1 MRKVKF
7 ILLSIKN
14 IYSLIKINIL
24 KKDFLINILWIF
36 LLSLIFFYSFS
47 ISFKFYFSVLLGVW
61 FFLILQY
68 SIDKNEN
75 WYIQF
80 IFFSIINSISF
91 YLVRYFQKKSF
102 LILSIKILV
111 LYYFILFCIILFKS
125 VYYTSKTNLENDGDL
140 FVERKYDLEKLLNY
154 LNYFSIIGINGEW
167 GSGKSFL
174 TDHLKNFI
182 LIKIDLL
189 SCNVDEIQTVILNEL
204 DKLLK
209 NQGIFSPFSP
219 KLKKI
224 LQQGKLFENISQL
237 FVKNDISY
245 SEAITGLRN
254 NLRSINKPVVIVY
267 EDLDRIENTT
277 VIKQILDISEKIA
290 GNNIKI
296 LYQFSETNL
305 LKKGIERTYLEKYI
319 PFILNLTDIPFKSTL
334 SYVLKQ
340 EIYKDSL
347 LDEEDFKFLY
357 LPVYL
362 PHFNNFNNLNRPLTS
377 LKFELKNVTIR
388 KTQLFLNELNQVINE
403 KEIYKKNKRVVI
415 LFFLLKHFYYEA
427 YKKISSGESLLDTFT
442 FLYQDK
448 NDTVLNWVAYCH
460 NKGINILDL
469 ITTEDNKLSAF
480 IISIFEYNC
489 DIETIN
495 NDFEDF
501 VNEARNNLKNK
512 NLNEQKD
519 RIIWNLIGNGKSE
532 YTDCEK
538 FVNSFYNEV
547 IDTSKTEWIKNFKN
561 LWSNLFDGK
570 YKDMEKRDNNTIFK
584 MGIPG
589 MISLFQA
596 NYVTGRTALQWKKLI
611 DFYFLYNEYSKDFD
625 TITPRLIEC
634 LCYCELSDR
643 NFYLYIINKFNNLK
657 ITKNLNSHKSY
668 KRFLLE
674 YLSMFSTLGFCDTYD
689 IWDLRDKSKEYID
702 VKTIEKNVFLPLRK
716 KLEDLHKNISIKI
729 IQNDIEMLI
738 KFLDK
743 NIELIN
749 TNNKFEKPDIHFN
762 SKATVRSFNQKMVDK
777 LNQSKLNEK
786 DFEKEVIKKYRNQ
799 EITANEVSDLERY
812 KKDIL

>member
-1 MRKVKF
+1 MQ
-7 ILLSIKN
+7 LLSK
-14 IYSLIKINIL
+14 KKVL
-24 KKDFLINILWIF
+24 KKDFLINVLWVF

-47 ISFKFYFSVLLGVW
+47 ISFEFYFLILLGIWFFSVL
-61 FFLILQY
+61 QY
-68 SIDKNEN
+68 PLNKNRY

-80 IFFSIINSISF
+80 FLLSITNSISF
-91 YLVRYFQKKSF
+91 YLVKYIQEESF
-102 LILSIKILV
+102 SELTINILIVCYCILYLFILSQK
-111 LYYFILFCIILFKS
+111 
-125 VYYTSKTNLENDGDL
+125 ENDKSKINLKTHEEL
-140 FVERKYDLEKLLNY
+140 FTERKYDLKRLIDY
-154 LNYFSIIGINGEW
+154 LNNFSIVGINGEW

-174 TDHLKNFI
+174 TDHLQDFT

-189 SCNVDEIQTVILNEL
+189 SCNIDEIQSVIINEI

-209 NQGIFSPFSP
+209 NEGIFSPFSP

-224 LQQGKLFENISQL
+224 IQQGKLFENISL
-237 FVKNDISY
+237 FFIKNDISY

-254 NLRSINKPVVIVY
+254 NLRSITKPVVIVY
-267 EDLDRIENTT
+267 EDVDRVENST
-277 VIKQILDISEKIA
+277 VIKQILGISEKIS
-290 GNNIKI
+290 GDNIKI
-296 LYQFSETNL
+296 LYQFSEINL
-305 LKKGIERTYLEKYI
+305 LEKGIDRAYLEKYI

-334 SYVLKQ
+334 SYVLEEKSN
-340 EIYKDSL
+340 KDFL
-347 LDEEDFKFLY
+347 LKEEDFTFLY
-357 LPVYL
+357 SPIYL
-362 PHFNNFNNLNRPLTS
+362 PHFKNFDTLNRPLTS
-377 LKFELKNVTIR
+377 MRFELTNVTIR
-388 KTQLFLNELNQVINE
+388 KTQLFLTELNQVITE

-427 YKKISSGESLLDTFT
+427 YKKIYPGESILDSFT

-448 NDTVLNWVAYCH
+448 KDTILNWVIYCH
-460 NKGINILDL
+460 NEKINILDL
-469 ITTEDNKLSAF
+469 MTIENNKLSAF

-519 RIIWNLIGNGKSE
+519 RIIWSLIANGKSE

-538 FVNSFYNEV
+538 FVNSFYDEV
-547 IDTSKTEWIKNFKN
+547 INTPKTEWIKNFEN
-561 LWSNLFDGK
+561 LWSNLFDRK
-570 YKDMEKRDNNTIFK
+570 YKDMEKRDNNTIFR
-584 MGIPG
+584 MGIPS

-596 NYVTGRTALQWKKLI
+596 NYVIGRSGSQWINLI
-611 DFYFLYNEYSKDFD
+611 DFYFLYNENLD
-625 TITPRLIEC
+625 TITPELIEC

-643 NFYLYIINKFNNLK
+643 NSYLYIINKFNNLK

-674 YLSMFSTLGFCDTYD
+674 YLSMFSTLGFCDTHD

-702 VKTIEKNVFLPLRK
+702 TKTIEKFVFSPLKK
-716 KLEDLHKNISIKI
+716 KLKKLLSNVKLKI
-729 IQNDIEMLI
+729 VQKDIEIII

-749 TNNKFEKPDIHFN
+749 TNDNFEKPDIHFE
-762 SKATVRSFNQKMVDK
+762 SKVTVRSFNQEIVDK

-786 DFEKEVIKKYRNQ
+786 DFEKEVIEKYINQ
-799 EITANEVSDLERY
+799 EITPSEVSNLERY
-812 KKDIL
+812 KNNKL

>member
-7 ILLSIKN
+7 TLLSIKN
-14 IYSLIKINIL
+14 IYTLIKTNIF

-36 LLSLIFFYSFS
+36 LLSLIFFYSFP
-47 ISFKFYFSVLLGVW
+47 ISFKFYFSILLGVW
-61 FFLILQY
+61 FFLVLQY
-68 SIDKNEN
+68 PIYKNEN

-80 IFFSIINSISF
+80 IFFSIINSISL
-91 YLVRYFQKKSF
+91 YLVRYLQKKFF
-102 LILSIKILV
+102 LILSIKILIV
-111 LYYFILFCIILFKS
+111 YYFILFCIILFKS
-125 VYYTSKTNLENDGDL
+125 VYYTSNINLENTEDL
-140 FVERKYDLEKLLNY
+140 FVERKYDLERLLNY
-154 LNYFSIIGINGEW
+154 LNNFSIIGINGEW

-174 TDHLKNFI
+174 IDHLKNFI

-189 SCNVDEIQTVILNEL
+189 SCNIDEIQTVILNEI

-224 LQQGKLFENISQL
+224 IQQGKLFENISQL

-245 SEAITGLRN
+245 SDAITGLRN

-267 EDLDRIENTT
+267 EDLDRVENST
-277 VIKQILDISEKIA
+277 VIKQILGISEKIS
-290 GNNIKI
+290 GDNIKI
-296 LYQFSETNL
+296 LYQFSEINL
-305 LKKGIERTYLEKYI
+305 LEKGIDRAYLEKYI
-319 PFILNLTDIPFKSTL
+319 PFILNLTDIPFRSTL
-334 SYVLKQ
+334 SYVLEEKSN
-340 EIYKDSL
+340 KDFL
-347 LDEEDFKFLY
+347 LKEEDFTFLY
-357 LPVYL
+357 SPIYL
-362 PHFNNFNNLNRPLTS
+362 PHFKNFDNLNRSLTS
-377 LKFELKNVTIR
+377 MRFELTNVTIR
-388 KTQLFLNELNQVINE
+388 KTQLFLTELNQVITE

-427 YKKISSGESLLDTFT
+427 YKKIYPGESILDSFT

-448 NDTVLNWVAYCH
+448 KDTILNWVIYCH
-460 NKGINILDL
+460 NEKINILDL
-469 ITTEDNKLSAF
+469 MTIENNKLSAF

-519 RIIWNLIGNGKSE
+519 RIIWSLIANGKSE

-538 FVNSFYNEV
+538 FVNSFYDEV
-547 IDTSKTEWIKNFKN
+547 INTPKTEWIKNFEN
-561 LWSNLFDGK
+561 LWSNLFDRK
-570 YKDMEKRDNNTIFK
+570 YKDMEKRDNNTIFR
-584 MGIPG
+584 MGIPS

-596 NYVTGRTALQWKKLI
+596 NYVIGRSGSQWINLI
-611 DFYFLYNEYSKDFD
+611 DFYFLYNKNLD
-625 TITPRLIEC
+625 TITPELIEC

-643 NFYLYIINKFNNLK
+643 NSYLYIINKFNNLK

-674 YLSMFSTLGFCDTYD
+674 YLSMFSTLGFCDTHD

-702 VKTIEKNVFLPLRK
+702 TKTIEKFVFSPLKKTLK
-716 KLEDLHKNISIKI
+716 KLLSNVKLKI
-729 IQNDIEMLI
+729 VQKDIEIII

-749 TNNKFEKPDIHFN
+749 TPDEFARPSLFSNANWKI
-762 SKATVRSFNQKMVDK
+762 RSTNQEMVDK
-777 LNQSKLNEK
+777 LNSSTLSDEE
-786 DFEKEVIKKYRNQ
+786 FEKEVIKKYINQ
-799 EITANEVSDLERY
+799 ELVPYEVAELERFQNN
-812 KKDIL
+812 KS

>member
-7 ILLSIKN
+7 TLLSIKN
-14 IYSLIKINIL
+14 IYTLIKTNIF

-47 ISFKFYFSVLLGVW
+47 ISFKFYFSILLGVW
-61 FFLILQY
+61 LFLILQY
-68 SIDKNEN
+68 PIDKNEN

-91 YLVRYFQKKSF
+91 YLVRYFQKKIF
-102 LILSIKILV
+102 LILSIKILIT
-111 LYYFILFCIILFKS
+111 YYLILFCTILFKC

-140 FVERKYDLEKLLNY
+140 FVERKYDLERLLNY

-174 TDHLKNFI
+174 TNHLKNFI

-245 SEAITGLRN
+245 SEAITGLHN

-267 EDLDRIENTT
+267 EDLDRVENTT

-290 GNNIKI
+290 GDNVKI

-305 LKKGIERTYLEKYI
+305 LDKGIERTYLEKYI
-319 PFILNLTDIPFKSTL
+319 PFIFNLTDIPFESTL

-347 LDEEDFKFLY
+347 FDEEDFKFLY
-357 LPVYL
+357 LPVHL

-377 LKFELKNVTIR
+377 IKFELKNVTIR

-448 NDTVLNWVAYCH
+448 NDTILNWIAYCH
-460 NKGINILDL
+460 NEGINILDL

-489 DIETIN
+489 DIETIGD
-495 NDFEDF
+495 DFEDF
-501 VNEARNNLKNK
+501 INESRNNIKNK
-512 NLNEQKD
+512 NLNEEKD
-519 RIIWNLIGNGKSE
+519 RIIWSLMANGKSE

-538 FVNSFYNEV
+538 FINRFYTEV
-547 IDTSKTEWIKNFKN
+547 IDTPKTEWIKNFNK
-561 LWSNLFDGK
+561 LWGDLYNRK
-570 YKDMEKRDNNTIFK
+570 YKDMEKRDNYSIFRL
-584 MGIPG
+584 GISS
-589 MISLFQA
+589 MVSLFQA
-596 NYVTGRTALQWKKLI
+596 NYVIGRTGSQWINLI
-611 DFYFLYNEYSKDFD
+611 DFYFLYNKNLDM
-625 TITPRLIEC
+625 ITPELIEC
-634 LCYCELSDR
+634 LYYCELSDR
-643 NFYLYIINKFNNLK
+643 NSYLYIINKFNNLK

-689 IWDLRDKSKEYID
+689 IWDLREQSKEYID

-716 KLEDLHKNISIKI
+716 KLEDLHKNIPMKI
-729 IQNDIEMLI
+729 IQNDIEILI

-743 NIELIN
+743 NIELVN
-749 TNNKFEKPDIHFN
+749 TSDNFEKPDIHFD
-762 SKATVRSFNQKMVDK
+762 SKVTVRSCNQEIVDK
-777 LNQSKLNEK
+777 LNSSTLNDEE
-786 DFEKEVIKKYRNQ
+786 FEKEVIKKYQNQ
-799 EITANEVSDLERY
+799 ELVPYEVAELERFQ
-812 KKDIL
+812 KNKA

>member
-7 ILLSIKN
+7 TLLSIKN
-14 IYSLIKINIL
+14 IYSLIKINIF

-47 ISFKFYFSVLLGVW
+47 ISFKFYFSILLGVW
-61 FFLILQY
+61 IFLTLQY
-68 SIDKNEN
+68 PIDKNEN

-91 YLVRYFQKKSF
+91 YLVRYFQKKNF
-102 LILSIKILV
+102 LILSIKILIT
-111 LYYFILFCIILFKS
+111 YYLILFCIILFKC

-140 FVERKYDLEKLLNY
+140 FVERKYDLERLLNY

-245 SEAITGLRN
+245 SEAITGLHN
-254 NLRSINKPVVIVY
+254 NLKSINKPIVIVY
-267 EDLDRIENTT
+267 EDLDRVENTT
-277 VIKQILDISEKIA
+277 VIKQILGISEKIA
-290 GNNIKI
+290 GDNVKI

-305 LKKGIERTYLEKYI
+305 LDKGIERTYLEKYI

-357 LPVYL
+357 LPVHL

-377 LKFELKNVTIR
+377 IKFELKNVTIR

-460 NKGINILDL
+460 NEGINILDL
-469 ITTEDNKLSAF
+469 MTTEDNKLSAF

-547 IDTSKTEWIKNFKN
+547 IDTSKTEWIKNFNK
-561 LWSNLFDGK
+561 LWGDLYNRK
-570 YKDMEKRDNNTIFK
+570 YKDMEKRDNYSIFRL
-584 MGIPG
+584 GISS
-589 MISLFQA
+589 MVSLFQA
-596 NYVTGRTALQWKKLI
+596 NYVIGRTGSQWIDLI
-611 DFYFLYNEYSKDFD
+611 DFYFLYNKNLDM
-625 TITPRLIEC
+625 ITPELIEC
-634 LCYCELSDR
+634 LYYCELSDR
-643 NFYLYIINKFNNLK
+643 NSYLYIINKFNNLK
-657 ITKNLNSHKSY
+657 ITKNLNLHKSY
-668 KRFLLE
+668 KKFLLE

-689 IWDLRDKSKEYID
+689 TWDLREQSKEYID
-702 VKTIEKNVFLPLRK
+702 VKTIEKNVFLPLKK
-716 KLEDLHKNISIKI
+716 KLENLFSNVQIKI
-729 IQNDIEMLI
+729 VQKDIEILI

-743 NIELIN
+743 NIELVN
-749 TNNKFEKPDIHFN
+749 TPNEFNKPALFSN
-762 SKATVRSFNQKMVDK
+762 ANWSMRSTNQEMVDK

-786 DFEKEVIKKYRNQ
+786 DFEKEVIEKYMNQ
-799 EITANEVSDLERY
+799 EITASEVSDLERY

>member
-1 MRKVKF
+1 MRKAKF
-7 ILLSIKN
+7 TLLSIKN
-14 IYSLIKINIL
+14 IYSLIKINIF

-47 ISFKFYFSVLLGVW
+47 ISFKFYFSILLGVW
-61 FFLILQY
+61 LFLVLQY
-68 SIDKNEN
+68 PINKNEN

-80 IFFSIINSISF
+80 IFFSIINSISL
-91 YLVRYFQKKSF
+91 YLVRYFQKKFF
-102 LILSIKILV
+102 LILSIKILIV
-111 LYYFILFCIILFKS
+111 YYFILFCIILFKS
-125 VYYTSKTNLENDGDL
+125 VYYTSNINLENAEDL
-140 FVERKYDLEKLLNY
+140 FVERKYDLERLLNY
-154 LNYFSIIGINGEW
+154 LNNFSIIGINGEW

-174 TDHLKNFI
+174 IDHLKNFI

-189 SCNVDEIQTVILNEL
+189 SCNIDEIQTVILNEL

-267 EDLDRIENTT
+267 EDLDRVENTT

-305 LKKGIERTYLEKYI
+305 FEKGIERTYLEKYI

-340 EIYKDSL
+340 EIYQDFL
-347 LDEEDFKFLY
+347 LNKEDFNFLY

-362 PHFNNFNNLNRPLTS
+362 PHFNNINRPLTS
-377 LKFELKNVTIR
+377 MRFELKNISIR

-415 LFFLLKHFYYEA
+415 IFFLLKHFYYDA
-427 YKKISSGESLLDTFT
+427 YKKLSSGESILDTFT

-448 NDTVLNWVAYCH
+448 NDTILNWFVYCQ
-460 NKGINILDL
+460 NEGISILDL
-469 ITTEDNKLSAF
+469 MTTEDNKLSAF

-501 VNEARNNLKNK
+501 INEARNNLKNK

-538 FVNSFYNEV
+538 FINTFYNEV
-547 IDTSKTEWIKNFKN
+547 INTPKTEWINNFNKLYNN
-561 LWSNLFDGK
+561 LYNGK
-570 YKDMEKRDNNTIFK
+570 YKDTEKRDNYSIFRL
-584 MGIPG
+584 GISR
-589 MISLFQA
+589 MVSLFQA
-596 NYVTGRTALQWKKLI
+596 NYIIGRTGSQWINLI
-611 DFYFLYNEYSKDFD
+611 DFYFLYNKNLD
-625 TITPRLIEC
+625 TITPELIEC

-643 NFYLYIINKFNNLK
+643 NSYLYIINKFNNLK

-674 YLSMFSTLGFCDTYD
+674 YLSMLSTLGFCDTHD

-702 VKTIEKNVFLPLRK
+702 TKTIEKFVFSPLKK
-716 KLEDLHKNISIKI
+716 KLKKLLSNVKLKI
-729 IQNDIEMLI
+729 VQKDIEIII

-743 NIELIN
+743 NIEIIN
-749 TNNKFEKPDIHFN
+749 TPDEFTKPALFSNVNWRIK
-762 SKATVRSFNQKMVDK
+762 STNQEMVDK
-777 LNQSKLNEK
+777 LNSSTLNDKE
-786 DFEKEVIKKYRNQ
+786 FEKEVIKKYQNQ
-799 EITANEVSDLERY
+799 ELVPYEVAELERFQNN
-812 KKDIL
+812 KL

>member
-1 MRKVKF
+1 MGKVKF
-7 ILLSIKN
+7 TLLSIKN
-14 IYSLIKINIL
+14 IYSLIKINIF

-47 ISFKFYFSVLLGVW
+47 ISFKFYFSILLGVW
-61 FFLILQY
+61 IFLILQY
-68 SIDKNEN
+68 PIDKNEN

-91 YLVRYFQKKSF
+91 YLVRYFQKKNF
-102 LILSIKILV
+102 LILSIKILIT
-111 LYYFILFCIILFKS
+111 YYLILFCIILFKC

-140 FVERKYDLEKLLNY
+140 FVERKYDLERLLNY

-245 SEAITGLRN
+245 SEAITGLHN
-254 NLRSINKPVVIVY
+254 NLKSINKPIVIVY
-267 EDLDRIENTT
+267 EDLDRVENTT
-277 VIKQILDISEKIA
+277 VIKQILGISEKIA
-290 GNNIKI
+290 GDNIKI

-305 LKKGIERTYLEKYI
+305 LDKGIERTYLEKYI
-319 PFILNLTDIPFKSTL
+319 PFILNLTDIPFENTL

-377 LKFELKNVTIR
+377 VKFELKNVTIR

-448 NDTVLNWVAYCH
+448 NDTILNWIAYCH
-460 NKGINILDL
+460 NEGINILDL

-489 DIETIN
+489 DIETIGD
-495 NDFEDF
+495 DFEDF
-501 VNEARNNLKNK
+501 INESRNNIKNK
-512 NLNEQKD
+512 NLNEEKD
-519 RIIWNLIGNGKSE
+519 RIIWSLMANGKSE

-538 FVNSFYNEV
+538 FINRFYTEV
-547 IDTSKTEWIKNFKN
+547 IDTPKTEWIKNFNK
-561 LWSNLFDGK
+561 LWGDLYNRK
-570 YKDMEKRDNNTIFK
+570 YKDMEKRDNYSIFRL
-584 MGIPG
+584 GISS
-589 MISLFQA
+589 MVSLFQA
-596 NYVTGRTALQWKKLI
+596 NYVIGRTGSQWIDLI
-611 DFYFLYNEYSKDFD
+611 DFYFLYNKNLDM
-625 TITPRLIEC
+625 ITPELIEC
-634 LCYCELSDR
+634 LYYCEVSDR
-643 NFYLYIINKFNNLK
+643 NSYLYIINKFNNLK

-689 IWDLRDKSKEYID
+689 IWDLREQSKEYIN
-702 VKTIEKNVFLPLRK
+702 VKTIEKNVFLPLKK
-716 KLEDLHKNISIKI
+716 KLENLFSNVQIKI
-729 IQNDIEMLI
+729 VQKDIEI
-738 KFLDK
+738 IIRFLDK
-743 NIELIN
+743 NIEIIN
-749 TNNKFEKPDIHFN
+749 TPDEFSKPALFSN
-762 SKATVRSFNQKMVDK
+762 ANWSMRSTNQEMVDK
-777 LNQSKLNEK
+777 LNSSTLNDEE
-786 DFEKEVIKKYRNQ
+786 FEKEVIKKYQNQ
-799 EITANEVSDLERY
+799 ELVPYEVAELERFQ
-812 KKDIL
+812 KNKA

>member
-7 ILLSIKN
+7 TLLSIKN
-14 IYSLIKINIL
+14 IYSLIKINIF

-47 ISFKFYFSVLLGVW
+47 ISFKFYFSILLGVW
-61 FFLILQY
+61 LFLILQY
-68 SIDKNEN
+68 PIDKNEN

-91 YLVRYFQKKSF
+91 YLVRYFQKKIF
-102 LILSIKILV
+102 LILSIKILIT
-111 LYYFILFCIILFKS
+111 YYLILFCIILFKC

-140 FVERKYDLEKLLNY
+140 FVERKYDLERLLNY

-174 TDHLKNFI
+174 TNHLKNFI

-237 FVKNDISY
+237 FVKNNISY
-245 SEAITGLRN
+245 SEAITGLHN

-267 EDLDRIENTT
+267 EDLDRVENTT

-290 GNNIKI
+290 GDNVKI

-305 LKKGIERTYLEKYI
+305 LDKGIERTYLEKYI

-403 KEIYKKNKRVVI
+403 KGIYKKNKRVVI

-442 FLYQDK
+442 FLYQGK
-448 NDTVLNWVAYCH
+448 NDTILNWVAYCH
-460 NKGINILDL
+460 NEGINILDL

-480 IISIFEYNC
+480 IISIFKYNC
-489 DIETIN
+489 DIETIG

-501 VNEARNNLKNK
+501 INESRNNIKNK
-512 NLNEQKD
+512 NLNEEKD
-519 RIIWNLIGNGKSE
+519 RIIWSLIANGKSE

-538 FVNSFYNEV
+538 FINRFYSEV
-547 IDTSKTEWIKNFKN
+547 IDTPKTEWIKNFNK
-561 LWSNLFDGK
+561 LWGDLYNRK
-570 YKDMEKRDNNTIFK
+570 YKDMEKRDNYSIFRL
-584 MGIPG
+584 GISS
-589 MISLFQA
+589 MVSLFQA
-596 NYVTGRTALQWKKLI
+596 NYVIGRTGSQWINLI
-611 DFYFLYNEYSKDFD
+611 DFYFLYNKNLDM
-625 TITPRLIEC
+625 ITPELIEC
-634 LCYCELSDR
+634 LYYCELSDR
-643 NFYLYIINKFNNLK
+643 NSYLYIINKFNNLK

-689 IWDLRDKSKEYID
+689 IWDLREQSKEYID

-716 KLEDLHKNISIKI
+716 KLEDLHKNIPMKI
-729 IQNDIEMLI
+729 IQNDIEILI

-743 NIELIN
+743 NIELVN
-749 TNNKFEKPDIHFN
+749 TSDNFEKPDIHFD
-762 SKATVRSFNQKMVDK
+762 SKVTIRSF
-777 LNQSKLNEK
+777 
-786 DFEKEVIKKYRNQ
+786 NQ
-799 EITANEVSDLERY
+799 EITAGEVSDLERY
-812 KKDIL
+812 KKGIL

>member
-7 ILLSIKN
+7 TLLSIKN
-14 IYSLIKINIL
+14 IYSLIKINIF

-47 ISFKFYFSVLLGVW
+47 ISFKFYFSILLGVW
-61 FFLILQY
+61 LFLILQY
-68 SIDKNEN
+68 PIDKNEN

-91 YLVRYFQKKSF
+91 YLVRYFQKKIF
-102 LILSIKILV
+102 LILSIKILIT
-111 LYYFILFCIILFKS
+111 YYLILFCIILFKC

-140 FVERKYDLEKLLNY
+140 FVERKYDLERLLNY

-174 TDHLKNFI
+174 TNHLKNFT

-245 SEAITGLRN
+245 SEAITGLHN
-254 NLRSINKPVVIVY
+254 NLRSINNPAVIVY
-267 EDLDRIENTT
+267 EDLDRVENTT

-290 GNNIKI
+290 GNNVKI

-305 LKKGIERTYLEKYI
+305 LDKGIERTYLEKYI

-377 LKFELKNVTIR
+377 IKFELKNVTIR

-442 FLYQDK
+442 FLYQGK
-448 NDTVLNWVAYCH
+448 NDTILNWVAYCH
-460 NKGINILDL
+460 NERINILDL

-480 IISIFEYNC
+480 IISIFKYNC
-489 DIETIN
+489 DIETIG

-501 VNEARNNLKNK
+501 INESRNNIKNK
-512 NLNEQKD
+512 NLNEEKD
-519 RIIWNLIGNGKSE
+519 RIIWSLIANGKSE
-532 YTDCEK
+532 YTDREK
-538 FVNSFYNEV
+538 FINRFYSEV
-547 IDTSKTEWIKNFKN
+547 IDTPKTEWIKNFNK
-561 LWSNLFDGK
+561 LWGDLYNRK
-570 YKDMEKRDNNTIFK
+570 YKDMEKRDNYSIFRL
-584 MGIPG
+584 GISS
-589 MISLFQA
+589 MVSLFQA
-596 NYVTGRTALQWKKLI
+596 NYVIGRTGSQWINLI
-611 DFYFLYNEYSKDFD
+611 DFYFLYNKNLDM
-625 TITPRLIEC
+625 ITPELIEC
-634 LCYCELSDR
+634 LYYCELSDR
-643 NFYLYIINKFNNLK
+643 NSYLYIINKFNNLK

-674 YLSMFSTLGFCDTYD
+674 YLSMFSTFGFCDTYD
-689 IWDLRDKSKEYID
+689 IWDLREQSKEYID
-702 VKTIEKNVFLPLRK
+702 VKTIEKNVFLPLKK
-716 KLEDLHKNISIKI
+716 KLENLFSNVQIKI
-729 IQNDIEMLI
+729 VQKDIEI
-738 KFLDK
+738 IIRFLDK
-743 NIELIN
+743 NIEIIN
-749 TNNKFEKPDIHFN
+749 TPDEFCKPALFSN
-762 SKATVRSFNQKMVDK
+762 ANWSMRSTNQEMVDK
-777 LNQSKLNEK
+777 LNSSTLNDEE
-786 DFEKEVIKKYRNQ
+786 FEKEVIKKYQNQ
-799 EITANEVSDLERY
+799 ELVPYEVAELERFQ
-812 KKDIL
+812 KNKT

>member
-7 ILLSIKN
+7 TLLSIKN
-14 IYSLIKINIL
+14 IYSLIKINIF

-47 ISFKFYFSVLLGVW
+47 ISFKFYFSILLGVW
-61 FFLILQY
+61 LFLILQY
-68 SIDKNEN
+68 PIDKNEN

-91 YLVRYFQKKSF
+91 YLVRYFQKKIF
-102 LILSIKILV
+102 LILSIKILIT
-111 LYYFILFCIILFKS
+111 YYLILFCTILFKC

-140 FVERKYDLEKLLNY
+140 FVEHKYDLERLLNY

-174 TDHLKNFI
+174 TNHLKNFT

-245 SEAITGLRN
+245 SEAITGLHN

-267 EDLDRIENTT
+267 EDLDRVENTT

-290 GNNIKI
+290 GDNVKI

-305 LKKGIERTYLEKYI
+305 LDKGIERTYLEKYI

-377 LKFELKNVTIR
+377 IKFELKNVTIR

-403 KEIYKKNKRVVI
+403 KGIYKKNKRVVI

-442 FLYQDK
+442 FLYQGK
-448 NDTVLNWVAYCH
+448 NDTILNWVAYCH
-460 NKGINILDL
+460 NEGINILDL

-480 IISIFEYNC
+480 IISIFKYNC
-489 DIETIN
+489 DIETIG

-501 VNEARNNLKNK
+501 INESRNNIKNK
-512 NLNEQKD
+512 NLNEEKD
-519 RIIWNLIGNGKSE
+519 RIIWSLIANGKSE

-538 FVNSFYNEV
+538 FINRFYSEV
-547 IDTSKTEWIKNFKN
+547 IDIPKTEWIKNFNK
-561 LWSNLFDGK
+561 LWGDLYNRK
-570 YKDMEKRDNNTIFK
+570 YKDMEKRDNYSIFRL
-584 MGIPG
+584 GISS
-589 MISLFQA
+589 MVSLFQA
-596 NYVTGRTALQWKKLI
+596 NYVIGRTGSQWINLI
-611 DFYFLYNEYSKDFD
+611 DFYFLYNKNLDM
-625 TITPRLIEC
+625 ITPELIEC
-634 LCYCELSDR
+634 LYYCELSDR
-643 NFYLYIINKFNNLK
+643 NSYLYIINKFNNLK

-689 IWDLRDKSKEYID
+689 IWDLRDNSKEYIN

-716 KLEDLHKNISIKI
+716 KLEDLHKNIPMKI
-729 IQNDIEMLI
+729 IQNDIEILI

-743 NIELIN
+743 NIELVN
-749 TNNKFEKPDIHFN
+749 TSDNFEKPDIHFD
-762 SKATVRSFNQKMVDK
+762 SKVTVRSCNQEIVDK
-777 LNQSKLNEK
+777 LNSLTLNDEE
-786 DFEKEVIKKYRNQ
+786 FEKEVIKKYQNQ
-799 EITANEVSDLERY
+799 ELVPYEVAELERFQ
-812 KKDIL
+812 KNKA

>member
-1 MRKVKF
+1 MQ
-7 ILLSIKN
+7 LLSK
-14 IYSLIKINIL
+14 KKVL
-24 KKDFLINILWIF
+24 KKDFLINVLWVF

-47 ISFKFYFSVLLGVW
+47 ISFEFYFLILLGIWFFSVL
-61 FFLILQY
+61 QY
-68 SIDKNEN
+68 PLNKNRY

-80 IFFSIINSISF
+80 FLLSITNSISF
-91 YLVRYFQKKSF
+91 YLVKYIQEESF
-102 LILSIKILV
+102 SELTINILIVCYCILYLFILSQK
-111 LYYFILFCIILFKS
+111 
-125 VYYTSKTNLENDGDL
+125 ENDKSKINLKTHEEL
-140 FVERKYDLEKLLNY
+140 FTERKYDLKRLIDY
-154 LNYFSIIGINGEW
+154 LNNFSIVGINGEW

-174 TDHLKNFI
+174 TDHLQDFT

-189 SCNVDEIQTVILNEL
+189 SCNIDEIQSVIINEI

-209 NQGIFSPFSP
+209 NEGIFSPFSP

-224 LQQGKLFENISQL
+224 IQQGKLFENISL
-237 FVKNDISY
+237 FFIKNDISY

-254 NLRSINKPVVIVY
+254 NLRSITKPVVIVY
-267 EDLDRIENTT
+267 EDLDRVENST
-277 VIKQILDISEKIA
+277 VIKQILGISEKIS
-290 GNNIKI
+290 GDNIKI
-296 LYQFSETNL
+296 LYQFSEINL
-305 LKKGIERTYLEKYI
+305 LEKGIDRAYLEKYI

-334 SYVLKQ
+334 SYVLEEKSN
-340 EIYKDSL
+340 KDFL
-347 LDEEDFKFLY
+347 LKEEDFTFLY
-357 LPVYL
+357 SPIYL
-362 PHFNNFNNLNRPLTS
+362 PHFKNFDTLNRPLTS
-377 LKFELKNVTIR
+377 MRFELTNVTIR
-388 KTQLFLNELNQVINE
+388 KTQLFLTELNQVITE

-427 YKKISSGESLLDTFT
+427 YKKIYPGESILDSFT

-448 NDTVLNWVAYCH
+448 KDTILNWVIYCH
-460 NKGINILDL
+460 NEKINILDL
-469 ITTEDNKLSAF
+469 MTIENNKLSAF

-519 RIIWNLIGNGKSE
+519 RIIWSLIANGKSE

-538 FVNSFYNEV
+538 FVNSFYDEV
-547 IDTSKTEWIKNFKN
+547 INTPKTEWIKNFEN
-561 LWSNLFDGK
+561 LWSNLFDRK
-570 YKDMEKRDNNTIFK
+570 YKDMEKRDNNTIFR
-584 MGIPG
+584 MGIPS

-596 NYVTGRTALQWKKLI
+596 NYVIGRTGSQWINLI
-611 DFYFLYNEYSKDFD
+611 DFYFLYNKNLD
-625 TITPRLIEC
+625 TITPELIEC

-643 NFYLYIINKFNNLK
+643 NSYLYIINKFNNLK

-674 YLSMFSTLGFCDTYD
+674 YLSMFSTLGFCDTHD
-689 IWDLRDKSKEYID
+689 IGDLRDKSKEYID
-702 VKTIEKNVFLPLRK
+702 TKTIEKFVFSPLKK
-716 KLEDLHKNISIKI
+716 KLKKLLSNVKLKI
-729 IQNDIEMLI
+729 VQKDIEIII

-749 TNNKFEKPDIHFN
+749 TNDNFEKPDIHFE
-762 SKATVRSFNQKMVDK
+762 SKVTVRSFNQEIVDK

-786 DFEKEVIKKYRNQ
+786 DFEKEVIEKYINQ
-799 EITANEVSDLERY
+799 EITPSEVSNLERY
-812 KKDIL
+812 QNNKL

>member
-7 ILLSIKN
+7 TLLSIKN
-14 IYSLIKINIL
+14 IYSLIKINIF

-47 ISFKFYFSVLLGVW
+47 ISFKFYFSILLGVW
-61 FFLILQY
+61 IFLTLQY
-68 SIDKNEN
+68 PIDKNEN

-91 YLVRYFQKKSF
+91 YLVRYFQKKNF
-102 LILSIKILV
+102 LILSIKILIT
-111 LYYFILFCIILFKS
+111 YYLILFCIILFKC

-140 FVERKYDLEKLLNY
+140 FVERKYDLERLLNY

-245 SEAITGLRN
+245 SEAITGLHN
-254 NLRSINKPVVIVY
+254 NLKSINKPIVIVY
-267 EDLDRIENTT
+267 EDLDRVENTT
-277 VIKQILDISEKIA
+277 VIKQILGISEKIA
-290 GNNIKI
+290 GDNIKI

-305 LKKGIERTYLEKYI
+305 LDKGIERTYLEKYI

-460 NKGINILDL
+460 NEGINILDL
-469 ITTEDNKLSAF
+469 MTTEDNKLSAF

-547 IDTSKTEWIKNFKN
+547 IDTSKTEWIKNFNK
-561 LWSNLFDGK
+561 LWGDLYNRK
-570 YKDMEKRDNNTIFK
+570 YKDMEKRDNYSIFRL
-584 MGIPG
+584 GISS
-589 MISLFQA
+589 MVSLFQA
-596 NYVTGRTALQWKKLI
+596 NYVIGRTGSQWIKLI
-611 DFYFLYNEYSKDFD
+611 DFYFLYNKNLDM
-625 TITPRLIEC
+625 ITPELIEC
-634 LCYCELSDR
+634 LYYCELSDR
-643 NFYLYIINKFNNLK
+643 NSYLYIINKFNNLK
-657 ITKNLNSHKSY
+657 ITKNLNLHKSY
-668 KRFLLE
+668 KKFLLE

-689 IWDLRDKSKEYID
+689 TWDLREQSKEYID
-702 VKTIEKNVFLPLRK
+702 VKTIEKNVFLPLKK
-716 KLEDLHKNISIKI
+716 KLENLFSNVQIKI
-729 IQNDIEMLI
+729 VQKDIEILI

-743 NIELIN
+743 NIELVN
-749 TNNKFEKPDIHFN
+749 TPNEFNKPALFSN
-762 SKATVRSFNQKMVDK
+762 ANWSMRSTNQEMVDK

-786 DFEKEVIKKYRNQ
+786 DFEKEVIEKYMNQ
-799 EITANEVSDLERY
+799 EITASEVSDLERY

>member
-7 ILLSIKN
+7 TLLSIKN
-14 IYSLIKINIL
+14 IYTLIKTNIF

-36 LLSLIFFYSFS
+36 LLSLIFFYSFP
-47 ISFKFYFSVLLGVW
+47 ISFKFYFSILLGVW
-61 FFLILQY
+61 FFLVLQY
-68 SIDKNEN
+68 PIYKNEN

-80 IFFSIINSISF
+80 IFFSIINSISL
-91 YLVRYFQKKSF
+91 YLVRYLQKKFF
-102 LILSIKILV
+102 LILSIKILIV
-111 LYYFILFCIILFKS
+111 YYFILFCIILFKS
-125 VYYTSKTNLENDGDL
+125 IYYTSNMNLENTEDL
-140 FVERKYDLEKLLNY
+140 FVERKYDLERLLNY
-154 LNYFSIIGINGEW
+154 LNNFSIIGINGEW

-174 TDHLKNFI
+174 TDHLKDFI

-189 SCNVDEIQTVILNEL
+189 SCNIDKIQTVILNEI

-219 KLKKI
+219 KLKRI
-224 LQQGKLFENISQL
+224 MQQGKLFENISQL

-245 SEAITGLRN
+245 SDAITGLRN

-267 EDLDRIENTT
+267 EDLDRVENTT

-296 LYQFSETNL
+296 LYQFSETSL
-305 LKKGIERTYLEKYI
+305 LEKGIDRAYLEKYI

-334 SYVLKQ
+334 SYVLEEKSN
-340 EIYKDSL
+340 KDFL
-347 LDEEDFKFLY
+347 LKEEDFTFLY
-357 LPVYL
+357 SPIYL
-362 PHFNNFNNLNRPLTS
+362 PHFKNFDTLNRPLTS
-377 LKFELKNVTIR
+377 MRFELTNVTIR
-388 KTQLFLNELNQVINE
+388 KTQLFLTELNQVITE

-427 YKKISSGESLLDTFT
+427 YKKIYPGESILDSFT

-448 NDTVLNWVAYCH
+448 KDTILNWVIYCH
-460 NKGINILDL
+460 NEKINILDL
-469 ITTEDNKLSAF
+469 MTIENNKLSAF

-519 RIIWNLIGNGKSE
+519 RIIWSLIANGKSE

-538 FVNSFYNEV
+538 FVNSFYDEV
-547 IDTSKTEWIKNFKN
+547 INTPKTEWIKNFEN
-561 LWSNLFDGK
+561 LWSNLFDRK
-570 YKDMEKRDNNTIFK
+570 YKDMEKRDNNTIFR

-596 NYVTGRTALQWKKLI
+596 NYVIGRTGSQWINLI
-611 DFYFLYNEYSKDFD
+611 DFYFLYNKNLD
-625 TITPRLIEC
+625 TITPELIEC

-643 NFYLYIINKFNNLK
+643 NSYLYIINKFNNLK

-674 YLSMFSTLGFCDTYD
+674 YLSMFSTLGFCDTHD

-702 VKTIEKNVFLPLRK
+702 TKTIEKFVFSPLKK
-716 KLEDLHKNISIKI
+716 KLKKLLSNVKLKI
-729 IQNDIEMLI
+729 VQKDIEIII

-749 TNNKFEKPDIHFN
+749 TNDNFEKPDIHFE
-762 SKATVRSFNQKMVDK
+762 SKVTVRSFNQEIVDK

-786 DFEKEVIKKYRNQ
+786 DFEKEVIEKYINQ
-799 EITANEVSDLERY
+799 EITPSEVSNLERY
-812 KKDIL
+812 QNNKL

>member
-1 MRKVKF
+1 MGKVKF
-7 ILLSIKN
+7 TLLSIKN
-14 IYSLIKINIL
+14 IYSLIKINIF

-47 ISFKFYFSVLLGVW
+47 ISFKFYFSILLGVW
-61 FFLILQY
+61 LFLILQY
-68 SIDKNEN
+68 PINKNEN

-91 YLVRYFQKKSF
+91 YLVRYFQKKNF
-102 LILSIKILV
+102 LILSIKILIT
-111 LYYFILFCIILFKS
+111 YYLILFCIILFKC

-140 FVERKYDLEKLLNY
+140 FVERKYDLERLLNY

-245 SEAITGLRN
+245 SEAITGLHN
-254 NLRSINKPVVIVY
+254 NLKSINKPIVIVY
-267 EDLDRIENTT
+267 EDLDRVENTT
-277 VIKQILDISEKIA
+277 VIKQILGISEKIA
-290 GNNIKI
+290 GDNIKI

-305 LKKGIERTYLEKYI
+305 LDKGIERTYLEKYI

-377 LKFELKNVTIR
+377 VKFELKNVTIR

-448 NDTVLNWVAYCH
+448 NDTVLNWIAYCH
-460 NKGINILDL
+460 NEGINILDL

-489 DIETIN
+489 DIETIGD
-495 NDFEDF
+495 DFEDF
-501 VNEARNNLKNK
+501 INESRNNIKNK
-512 NLNEQKD
+512 NLNEEKD
-519 RIIWNLIGNGKSE
+519 RIIWSLMANGKSE

-538 FVNSFYNEV
+538 FINRFYTEV
-547 IDTSKTEWIKNFKN
+547 IDTPKTEWIKNFNK
-561 LWSNLFDGK
+561 LWGDLYNRK
-570 YKDMEKRDNNTIFK
+570 YKDMEKRDNYSIFRL
-584 MGIPG
+584 GISS
-589 MISLFQA
+589 MVSLFQA
-596 NYVTGRTALQWKKLI
+596 NYVIGRTGSQWIDLI
-611 DFYFLYNEYSKDFD
+611 DFYFLYNKNLDM
-625 TITPRLIEC
+625 ITPELIEC
-634 LCYCELSDR
+634 LYYCEVSDR
-643 NFYLYIINKFNNLK
+643 NSYLYIINKFNNLK

-689 IWDLRDKSKEYID
+689 IWDLREQSKEYIN
-702 VKTIEKNVFLPLRK
+702 VKTIEKNVFLPLKK
-716 KLEDLHKNISIKI
+716 KLENLFSNVQIKI
-729 IQNDIEMLI
+729 VQKDIEI
-738 KFLDK
+738 IIRFLDK
-743 NIELIN
+743 NIEIIN
-749 TNNKFEKPDIHFN
+749 TPDEFSKPALFSN
-762 SKATVRSFNQKMVDK
+762 ANWSMRSTNQEMVDK
-777 LNQSKLNEK
+777 LNSSTLNDEE
-786 DFEKEVIKKYRNQ
+786 FEKEVIKKYQNQ
-799 EITANEVSDLERY
+799 ELVPYEVAELERFQ
-812 KKDIL
+812 KNKA

>member
-1 MRKVKF
+1 LKGSEIEKLSKKKVF
-7 ILLSIKN
+7 
-14 IYSLIKINIL
+14 
-24 KKDFLINILWIF
+24 KKDFLINMLWVF
-36 LLSLIFFYSFS
+36 LLSLVFFYSFS
-47 ISFKFYFSVLLGVW
+47 ISFEFYFLILLGIWFFSVL
-61 FFLILQY
+61 QY
-68 SIDKNEN
+68 PLNKNRY

-80 IFFSIINSISF
+80 FLLSITNSISF
-91 YLVRYFQKKSF
+91 YLVKYIQEESF
-102 LILSIKILV
+102 SELTINILIVCYCILYLFILSQK
-111 LYYFILFCIILFKS
+111 
-125 VYYTSKTNLENDGDL
+125 ENDKSKINLKTHEEL
-140 FVERKYDLEKLLNY
+140 FTERKYDLKRLIDY
-154 LNYFSIIGINGEW
+154 LNNFSIVGINGEW

-174 TDHLKNFI
+174 TDHLQDFT

-189 SCNVDEIQTVILNEL
+189 SCNIDEIQSVIINEI

-209 NQGIFSPFSP
+209 NEGIFSPFSP

-224 LQQGKLFENISQL
+224 IQQGKLFENISL
-237 FVKNDISY
+237 FFIKNDISY

-254 NLRSINKPVVIVY
+254 NLRSITKPVVIVY
-267 EDLDRIENTT
+267 EDLDRVENST
-277 VIKQILDISEKIA
+277 VIKQILGISEKIS
-290 GNNIKI
+290 GDNIKI
-296 LYQFSETNL
+296 LYQFSEINL
-305 LKKGIERTYLEKYI
+305 LEKGIDRAYLEKYI

-334 SYVLKQ
+334 SYVLEEKSN
-340 EIYKDSL
+340 KDFL
-347 LDEEDFKFLY
+347 LKEEDFTFLY
-357 LPVYL
+357 SPIYL
-362 PHFNNFNNLNRPLTS
+362 PHFKNFDTLNRPLTS
-377 LKFELKNVTIR
+377 MRFELTNVTIR
-388 KTQLFLNELNQVINE
+388 KTQLFLTELNQVITE

-427 YKKISSGESLLDTFT
+427 YKKIYPGESILDSFT

-448 NDTVLNWVAYCH
+448 KDTILNWVIYCH
-460 NKGINILDL
+460 NEKINILDL
-469 ITTEDNKLSAF
+469 MTIENNKLSAF

-519 RIIWNLIGNGKSE
+519 RIIWSLIANGKSE

-538 FVNSFYNEV
+538 FVNSFYDEV
-547 IDTSKTEWIKNFKN
+547 INTPKTEWIKNFEN
-561 LWSNLFDGK
+561 LWSNLFDRK
-570 YKDMEKRDNNTIFK
+570 YKDMEKRDNNTIFR
-584 MGIPG
+584 MGIPS

-596 NYVTGRTALQWKKLI
+596 NYVIGRTGSQWINLI
-611 DFYFLYNEYSKDFD
+611 DFYFLYNKNLD
-625 TITPRLIEC
+625 TITPELIEC

-643 NFYLYIINKFNNLK
+643 NSYLYIINKFNNLK

-674 YLSMFSTLGFCDTYD
+674 YLSMFSTLGFCDTHD

-702 VKTIEKNVFLPLRK
+702 TKTIEKFVFSPLKK
-716 KLEDLHKNISIKI
+716 KLKKLLSNVKLKI
-729 IQNDIEMLI
+729 VQKDIEIII

-749 TNNKFEKPDIHFN
+749 TNDNFEKPDIHFE
-762 SKATVRSFNQKMVDK
+762 SKVTVRSFNQEIVDK

-786 DFEKEVIKKYRNQ
+786 DFEKEVIEKYINQ
-799 EITANEVSDLERY
+799 EITPSEVSNLERY
-812 KKDIL
+812 QNNKL

>member
-7 ILLSIKN
+7 TLLSIKN
-14 IYSLIKINIL
+14 IYSLIKINIF

-47 ISFKFYFSVLLGVW
+47 ISFKFYFSILLGVW
-61 FFLILQY
+61 IFLTLQFP
-68 SIDKNEN
+68 IDKNEN

-91 YLVRYFQKKSF
+91 YLVRYFQKKIF
-102 LILSIKILV
+102 LILSIKILIT
-111 LYYFILFCIILFKS
+111 YYLILFCIILFKC

-140 FVERKYDLEKLLNY
+140 FVERKYDLERLLNY

-245 SEAITGLRN
+245 SEAITGLHN
-254 NLRSINKPVVIVY
+254 NLKSINKPIVIVY
-267 EDLDRIENTT
+267 EDLDRVENTT
-277 VIKQILDISEKIA
+277 VIKQILGISEKIA
-290 GNNIKI
+290 GDNIKI

-305 LKKGIERTYLEKYI
+305 LDKGIERTYLEKYI
-319 PFILNLTDIPFKSTL
+319 PFIFNLTDIPFESTL

-347 LDEEDFKFLY
+347 FDEEDFKFLY
-357 LPVYL
+357 LPVHL

-377 LKFELKNVTIR
+377 IKFELKNATIR

-448 NDTVLNWVAYCH
+448 NDTVLNWIAYCH
-460 NKGINILDL
+460 NEGINILDL

-489 DIETIN
+489 DIETIGD
-495 NDFEDF
+495 DFEDF
-501 VNEARNNLKNK
+501 INESRNNIKNK
-512 NLNEQKD
+512 NLNEEKD
-519 RIIWNLIGNGKSE
+519 RIIWSLIANGKSE

-538 FVNSFYNEV
+538 FINRFYTEV
-547 IDTSKTEWIKNFKN
+547 IDTPKTEWIKNFNK
-561 LWSNLFDGK
+561 LWGDLYNRK
-570 YKDMEKRDNNTIFK
+570 YKDMEKRDNYSIFRL
-584 MGIPG
+584 GISS
-589 MISLFQA
+589 MVSLFQA
-596 NYVTGRTALQWKKLI
+596 NYVIGRTGSQWIKLI
-611 DFYFLYNEYSKDFD
+611 DFYFLYNKNLDM
-625 TITPRLIEC
+625 ITPELIEC
-634 LCYCELSDR
+634 LYYCELSDR
-643 NFYLYIINKFNNLK
+643 NSYLYIINKFNNLK
-657 ITKNLNSHKSY
+657 ITKNLNLHKSY
-668 KRFLLE
+668 KKFLLE

-689 IWDLRDKSKEYID
+689 TWDLREQSKEYID
-702 VKTIEKNVFLPLRK
+702 VKTIEKNVFLPLKK
-716 KLEDLHKNISIKI
+716 KLENLFSNVQIKI
-729 IQNDIEMLI
+729 VQKDIEILI

-743 NIELIN
+743 NIELVN
-749 TNNKFEKPDIHFN
+749 TPNEFNKPALFSN
-762 SKATVRSFNQKMVDK
+762 ANWSMRSTNQEMVDK

-786 DFEKEVIKKYRNQ
+786 DFEKEVIEKYMNQ
-799 EITANEVSDLERY
+799 EITASEVSDLERY

>member
-7 ILLSIKN
+7 TLLSIKN
-14 IYSLIKINIL
+14 IYTLIKTNIF

-36 LLSLIFFYSFS
+36 LLSLIFFYSFP
-47 ISFKFYFSVLLGVW
+47 ISFKFYFSILLGVW
-61 FFLILQY
+61 FFLVLQY
-68 SIDKNEN
+68 PIYKNEN

-80 IFFSIINSISF
+80 IFFSIINSISL
-91 YLVRYFQKKSF
+91 YLVRYLQKKFF
-102 LILSIKILV
+102 LILSIKILIV
-111 LYYFILFCIILFKS
+111 YYFILFCIILFKS
-125 VYYTSKTNLENDGDL
+125 VYYTSNINLENTEDL
-140 FVERKYDLEKLLNY
+140 FVERKYDLERLLNY
-154 LNYFSIIGINGEW
+154 LNNFSIIGINGEW

-174 TDHLKNFI
+174 IDHLKNFI

-189 SCNVDEIQTVILNEL
+189 SCNIDEIQTVILNEL

-245 SEAITGLRN
+245 SEAITGLHN
-254 NLRSINKPVVIVY
+254 NLKSINKPIVIVY
-267 EDLDRIENTT
+267 EDLDRVENTT
-277 VIKQILDISEKIA
+277 VIKQILGISEKIA
-290 GNNIKI
+290 GDNIKI

-305 LKKGIERTYLEKYI
+305 LDKGIERTYLEKYI
-319 PFILNLTDIPFKSTL
+319 PFIFNLTDIPFESTL

-347 LDEEDFKFLY
+347 FDEEDFKFLY
-357 LPVYL
+357 LPVHL

-377 LKFELKNVTIR
+377 IKFELKNATIR

-448 NDTVLNWVAYCH
+448 NDTVLNWIAYCH
-460 NKGINILDL
+460 NEGINILDL

-489 DIETIN
+489 DIETIGD
-495 NDFEDF
+495 DFEDF
-501 VNEARNNLKNK
+501 INESRNNIKNK
-512 NLNEQKD
+512 NLNEEKD
-519 RIIWNLIGNGKSE
+519 RIIWSLIANGKSE

-538 FVNSFYNEV
+538 FINRFYTEV
-547 IDTSKTEWIKNFKN
+547 IDTPKTEWIKNFNK
-561 LWSNLFDGK
+561 LWGDLYNRK
-570 YKDMEKRDNNTIFK
+570 YKDMEKRDNYSIFRL
-584 MGIPG
+584 GISS
-589 MISLFQA
+589 MVSLFQA
-596 NYVTGRTALQWKKLI
+596 NYVIGRTGSQWIKLI
-611 DFYFLYNEYSKDFD
+611 DFYFLYNKNLDM
-625 TITPRLIEC
+625 ITPELIEC
-634 LCYCELSDR
+634 LYYCELSDR
-643 NFYLYIINKFNNLK
+643 NSYLYIINKFNNLK
-657 ITKNLNSHKSY
+657 ITKNLNLHKSY
-668 KRFLLE
+668 KKFLLE

-689 IWDLRDKSKEYID
+689 TWDLREQSKEYID
-702 VKTIEKNVFLPLRK
+702 VKTIEKNVFLPLKK
-716 KLEDLHKNISIKI
+716 KLENLFSNVQIKI
-729 IQNDIEMLI
+729 VQKDIEILI

-743 NIELIN
+743 NIELVN
-749 TNNKFEKPDIHFN
+749 TPNEFNKPALFSN
-762 SKATVRSFNQKMVDK
+762 ANWSMRSTNQEMVDK

-786 DFEKEVIKKYRNQ
+786 DFEKEVIEKYMNQ
-799 EITANEVSDLERY
+799 EITASEVSDLERY

>member
-7 ILLSIKN
+7 TLLSIKN
-14 IYSLIKINIL
+14 IYSLIKINIF

-47 ISFKFYFSVLLGVW
+47 ISFKFYFSILLGVW
-61 FFLILQY
+61 LFLILQY
-68 SIDKNEN
+68 PIDKNEN

-91 YLVRYFQKKSF
+91 YLVRYFQKKIF
-102 LILSIKILV
+102 LILSIKILIT
-111 LYYFILFCIILFKS
+111 YYLILFCTILFKC

-140 FVERKYDLEKLLNY
+140 FVERKYDLERLLNY

-174 TDHLKNFI
+174 TNHLKNFI

-189 SCNVDEIQTVILNEL
+189 SCNVDEIQTVILSEL

-245 SEAITGLRN
+245 SEAITGLHN
-254 NLRSINKPVVIVY
+254 NLRSFNKPVVIVY
-267 EDLDRIENTT
+267 EDLDRVENTT

-290 GNNIKI
+290 GDNVKI

-305 LKKGIERTYLEKYI
+305 LDKGIERTYLEKYI
-319 PFILNLTDIPFKSTL
+319 PFIFNLTDIPFESTL

-347 LDEEDFKFLY
+347 FDEEDFKFLY
-357 LPVYL
+357 LPVHL

-377 LKFELKNVTIR
+377 IKFELKNVTIR

-448 NDTVLNWVAYCH
+448 NDTILNWIAYCH
-460 NKGINILDL
+460 NEGINILDL

-489 DIETIN
+489 DIETIGD
-495 NDFEDF
+495 DFEDF
-501 VNEARNNLKNK
+501 INESRNNIKNK
-512 NLNEQKD
+512 NLNEEKD
-519 RIIWNLIGNGKSE
+519 RIIWSLMANGKSE

-538 FVNSFYNEV
+538 FINRFYTEV
-547 IDTSKTEWIKNFKN
+547 IDTPKTEWIKNFNK
-561 LWSNLFDGK
+561 LWGDLYNRK
-570 YKDMEKRDNNTIFK
+570 YKDMEKRDNYSIFRL
-584 MGIPG
+584 GISS
-589 MISLFQA
+589 MVSLFQA
-596 NYVTGRTALQWKKLI
+596 NYVIGRTGSQWIDLI
-611 DFYFLYNEYSKDFD
+611 DFYFLYNKNLDM
-625 TITPRLIEC
+625 ITPELIEC
-634 LCYCELSDR
+634 LYYCEVSDR
-643 NFYLYIINKFNNLK
+643 NSYLYIINKFNNLK

-689 IWDLRDKSKEYID
+689 IWDLRDNSKEYIN
-702 VKTIEKNVFLPLRK
+702 VKIIEKNVFLPLRK
-716 KLEDLHKNISIKI
+716 KLEDLHKNIPMKI
-729 IQNDIEMLI
+729 IQNDIEILI

-743 NIELIN
+743 NIELVN
-749 TNNKFEKPDIHFN
+749 TSDNFEKPDIHFD
-762 SKATVRSFNQKMVDK
+762 SKVTVRSCNQEIVDK
-777 LNQSKLNEK
+777 LNSSTLNDEE
-786 DFEKEVIKKYRNQ
+786 FEKEVIKKYQNQ
-799 EITANEVSDLERY
+799 ELVPYEVAELERFQ
-812 KKDIL
+812 KNKA

>member
-7 ILLSIKN
+7 TLLSIKN
-14 IYSLIKINIL
+14 IYSLIKINIF

-47 ISFKFYFSVLLGVW
+47 ISFKFYFSILLGVW
-61 FFLILQY
+61 LFLVLQY
-68 SIDKNEN
+68 PINKNEN

-80 IFFSIINSISF
+80 IFFSIINSISL
-91 YLVRYFQKKSF
+91 YLVRYFQKKFF
-102 LILSIKILV
+102 LILSIKILIV
-111 LYYFILFCIILFKS
+111 YYFILFCIILFKC

-140 FVERKYDLEKLLNY
+140 FVERKYDLERLLNY

-174 TDHLKNFI
+174 TNHLKNFI

-290 GNNIKI
+290 GDNIKI

-305 LKKGIERTYLEKYI
+305 LDKGIERTYLEKYI
-319 PFILNLTDIPFKSTL
+319 PFILNLTDIPFESTL

-347 LDEEDFKFLY
+347 LNEEDFKFLY

-362 PHFNNFNNLNRPLTS
+362 PHFNNFNNLNHPLTS
-377 LKFELKNVTIR
+377 IKFELKNVTIR

-460 NKGINILDL
+460 NEGINILDL

-480 IISIFEYNC
+480 IISIFKYNC
-489 DIETIN
+489 DIETIG

-501 VNEARNNLKNK
+501 INESRNNIKNK
-512 NLNEQKD
+512 NLNEEKD
-519 RIIWNLIGNGKSE
+519 RIIWSLIANGKSE

-538 FVNSFYNEV
+538 FINRFYSEV
-547 IDTSKTEWIKNFKN
+547 IDTPKTEWIKNFNK
-561 LWSNLFDGK
+561 LWGDLYNRK
-570 YKDMEKRDNNTIFK
+570 YKDMEKRDNYSIFRL
-584 MGIPG
+584 GISS
-589 MISLFQA
+589 MVSLFQA
-596 NYVTGRTALQWKKLI
+596 NYVIGRTGSQWINLI
-611 DFYFLYNEYSKDFD
+611 DFYFLYNKNLDM
-625 TITPRLIEC
+625 ITPELIEC
-634 LCYCELSDR
+634 LYYCELSDR
-643 NFYLYIINKFNNLK
+643 NSYLYIINKFNNLK

-689 IWDLRDKSKEYID
+689 IWDLREQSKEYID
-702 VKTIEKNVFLPLRK
+702 VKTIEKNVFLPLKK
-716 KLEDLHKNISIKI
+716 KLENLFSNVQIKI
-729 IQNDIEMLI
+729 VQKDIEI
-738 KFLDK
+738 IIRFLDK
-743 NIELIN
+743 NIEIIN
-749 TNNKFEKPDIHFN
+749 TPDEFSKPALFSN
-762 SKATVRSFNQKMVDK
+762 ANWSMRSTNQKMVDK
-777 LNQSKLNEK
+777 LNSSTLNDEE
-786 DFEKEVIKKYRNQ
+786 FEKEVVKKYQNQ
-799 EITANEVSDLERY
+799 ELAPYEVAELERFQ
-812 KKDIL
+812 KNKT

>member
-7 ILLSIKN
+7 TLLSIKN
-14 IYSLIKINIL
+14 IYSLIKINIF

-47 ISFKFYFSVLLGVW
+47 ISFKFYFSILLGVW
-61 FFLILQY
+61 IFLTLQY
-68 SIDKNEN
+68 PIDKNEN

-91 YLVRYFQKKSF
+91 YLVRYFQKKNF
-102 LILSIKILV
+102 LILSIKILIT
-111 LYYFILFCIILFKS
+111 YYLILFCIILFKC

-140 FVERKYDLEKLLNY
+140 FVERKYDLERLLNY

-245 SEAITGLRN
+245 SEAITGLHN
-254 NLRSINKPVVIVY
+254 NLKSINKPIVIVY
-267 EDLDRIENTT
+267 EDLDRVENTT
-277 VIKQILDISEKIA
+277 VIKQILGISEKIA
-290 GNNIKI
+290 GDNIKI

-305 LKKGIERTYLEKYI
+305 LDKGIERTYLEKYI

-377 LKFELKNVTIR
+377 IKFELKNVTIR

-460 NKGINILDL
+460 NEGINILDL
-469 ITTEDNKLSAF
+469 MTTEDNKLSAF

-547 IDTSKTEWIKNFKN
+547 IDTSKTEWIKNFNK
-561 LWSNLFDGK
+561 LWGDLYNRK
-570 YKDMEKRDNNTIFK
+570 YKDMEKRDNYSIFRL
-584 MGIPG
+584 GISS
-589 MISLFQA
+589 MVSLFQA
-596 NYVTGRTALQWKKLI
+596 NYVIGRTGSQWIKLI
-611 DFYFLYNEYSKDFD
+611 DFYFLYNKNLDM
-625 TITPRLIEC
+625 ITPELIEC
-634 LCYCELSDR
+634 LYYCELSDR
-643 NFYLYIINKFNNLK
+643 NSYLYIINKFNNLK
-657 ITKNLNSHKSY
+657 ITKNLNLHKSY
-668 KRFLLE
+668 KKFLLE

-689 IWDLRDKSKEYID
+689 TWDLREQSKEYID
-702 VKTIEKNVFLPLRK
+702 VKTIEKNVFLPLKK
-716 KLEDLHKNISIKI
+716 KLENLFSNVQIKI
-729 IQNDIEMLI
+729 VQKDIEILI

-743 NIELIN
+743 NIELVN
-749 TNNKFEKPDIHFN
+749 TPNEFNKPALFSN
-762 SKATVRSFNQKMVDK
+762 ANWSMRSTNQEMVDK

-786 DFEKEVIKKYRNQ
+786 DFEKEVIEKYMNQ
-799 EITANEVSDLERY
+799 EITASEVSDLERY

>member
-1 MRKVKF
+1 MKGSEIEKLSKKKVF
-7 ILLSIKN
+7 
-14 IYSLIKINIL
+14 
-24 KKDFLINILWIF
+24 KKDFLINMLWVF
-36 LLSLIFFYSFS
+36 LLSLVFFYSFS
-47 ISFKFYFSVLLGVW
+47 ISFEFYFLILLGIWFFSVL
-61 FFLILQY
+61 QY
-68 SIDKNEN
+68 PLNKNRY

-80 IFFSIINSISF
+80 FLLSITNSISF
-91 YLVRYFQKKSF
+91 YLVKYIQEESF
-102 LILSIKILV
+102 SELTINILIVCYCILYLFILSQK
-111 LYYFILFCIILFKS
+111 
-125 VYYTSKTNLENDGDL
+125 ENDKSKINLKTHEEL
-140 FVERKYDLEKLLNY
+140 FTERKYDLKRLIDY
-154 LNYFSIIGINGEW
+154 LNNFSIVGINGEW

-174 TDHLKNFI
+174 TDHLQDFT

-189 SCNVDEIQTVILNEL
+189 SCNIDEIQSVIINEI

-209 NQGIFSPFSP
+209 NEGIFSPFSP

-224 LQQGKLFENISQL
+224 IQQGKLFENISL
-237 FVKNDISY
+237 FFIKNDISY

-254 NLRSINKPVVIVY
+254 NLRSITKPVVIVY
-267 EDLDRIENTT
+267 EDLDRVENST
-277 VIKQILDISEKIA
+277 VIKQILGISEKIS
-290 GNNIKI
+290 GDNIKI
-296 LYQFSETNL
+296 LYQFSEINL
-305 LKKGIERTYLEKYI
+305 LEKGIDRAYLEKYI

-334 SYVLKQ
+334 SYVLEEKSN
-340 EIYKDSL
+340 KDFL
-347 LDEEDFKFLY
+347 LKEEDFTFLY
-357 LPVYL
+357 SPIYL
-362 PHFNNFNNLNRPLTS
+362 PHFKNFDTLNRPLTS
-377 LKFELKNVTIR
+377 MRFELTNVTIR
-388 KTQLFLNELNQVINE
+388 KTQLFLTELNQVITE

-427 YKKISSGESLLDTFT
+427 YKKIYPGESILDSFT

-448 NDTVLNWVAYCH
+448 KDTILNWVIYCH
-460 NKGINILDL
+460 NEKINILDL
-469 ITTEDNKLSAF
+469 MTIENNKLSAF

-519 RIIWNLIGNGKSE
+519 RIIWSLIANGKSE

-538 FVNSFYNEV
+538 FENSFYDEV
-547 IDTSKTEWIKNFKN
+547 INTPKTEWIKNFEN
-561 LWSNLFDGK
+561 LWSNLFDRK
-570 YKDMEKRDNNTIFK
+570 YKDMEKRDNNTIFR

-596 NYVTGRTALQWKKLI
+596 NYVIGRTGSQWINLI
-611 DFYFLYNEYSKDFD
+611 DFYFLYNKNLD
-625 TITPRLIEC
+625 TITPELIEC

-643 NFYLYIINKFNNLK
+643 NSYLYIINKFNNLK

-674 YLSMFSTLGFCDTYD
+674 YLSMFSTLGFCDTHD

-702 VKTIEKNVFLPLRK
+702 TKTIEKFVFSPLKK
-716 KLEDLHKNISIKI
+716 KLKKLLSNVKLKI
-729 IQNDIEMLI
+729 VQKDIEIII

-749 TNNKFEKPDIHFN
+749 TNDNFEKPDIHFE
-762 SKATVRSFNQKMVDK
+762 SKVTVRSFNQEIVDK

-786 DFEKEVIKKYRNQ
+786 DFEKEVIEKYINQ
-799 EITANEVSDLERY
+799 EITPSEVSNLERY
-812 KKDIL
+812 QNNKL

>member
-7 ILLSIKN
+7 TLLSIKN
-14 IYSLIKINIL
+14 IYSLIKINIF
-24 KKDFLINILWIF
+24 KKDFLINILWVF

-47 ISFKFYFSVLLGVW
+47 ISFKFYFSILLGVW
-61 FFLILQY
+61 LFLILQY
-68 SIDKNEN
+68 PINKNEN

-91 YLVRYFQKKSF
+91 YLVSYFQKKIF
-102 LILSIKILV
+102 LVLSIKILIT
-111 LYYFILFCIILFKS
+111 YYLILFCIILFKC

-140 FVERKYDLEKLLNY
+140 FVERKYDLERLLNY

-245 SEAITGLRN
+245 SEAITGLHN
-254 NLRSINKPVVIVY
+254 NLKSINKPIVIVY
-267 EDLDRIENTT
+267 EDLDRVENTT
-277 VIKQILDISEKIA
+277 VIKQILGISEKIA
-290 GNNIKI
+290 GDNIKI

-305 LKKGIERTYLEKYI
+305 LDKGIERTYLEKYI
-319 PFILNLTDIPFKSTL
+319 PFIFNLTDIPFESTL

-347 LDEEDFKFLY
+347 FDEEDFKFLY
-357 LPVYL
+357 LPVHL

-377 LKFELKNVTIR
+377 IKFELKNATIR

-448 NDTVLNWVAYCH
+448 NDTVLNWIAYCH
-460 NKGINILDL
+460 NEGINILDL

-489 DIETIN
+489 DIETIGD
-495 NDFEDF
+495 DFEDF
-501 VNEARNNLKNK
+501 INESRNNIKNK
-512 NLNEQKD
+512 NLNEEKD
-519 RIIWNLIGNGKSE
+519 RIIWSLIANGKSE

-538 FVNSFYNEV
+538 FINRFYTEV
-547 IDTSKTEWIKNFKN
+547 IDTPKTEWIKNFNK
-561 LWSNLFDGK
+561 LWGDLYNRK
-570 YKDMEKRDNNTIFK
+570 YKDMEKRDNYSIFRL
-584 MGIPG
+584 GISS
-589 MISLFQA
+589 MVSLFQA
-596 NYVTGRTALQWKKLI
+596 NYVIGRTGSQWIKLI
-611 DFYFLYNEYSKDFD
+611 DFYFLYNKNLDM
-625 TITPRLIEC
+625 ITPELIEC
-634 LCYCELSDR
+634 LYYCELSDR
-643 NFYLYIINKFNNLK
+643 NSYLYIINKFNNLK
-657 ITKNLNSHKSY
+657 ITKNLNLHKSY
-668 KRFLLE
+668 KKFLLE

-689 IWDLRDKSKEYID
+689 TCDLREQSKEYID
-702 VKTIEKNVFLPLRK
+702 VKTIEKNVFLPLKK
-716 KLEDLHKNISIKI
+716 KLENLFSNVQIKI
-729 IQNDIEMLI
+729 VQKDIEILI

-743 NIELIN
+743 NIELVN
-749 TNNKFEKPDIHFN
+749 TPNEFNKPALFSN
-762 SKATVRSFNQKMVDK
+762 ANWSMRSTNQEMVDK

-786 DFEKEVIKKYRNQ
+786 DFEKEVIEKYMNQ
-799 EITANEVSDLERY
+799 EITASEVSDLERY

>member
-7 ILLSIKN
+7 TLLSIKN
-14 IYSLIKINIL
+14 IYSLIKINIF

-47 ISFKFYFSVLLGVW
+47 ISFKFYFSILLGVW
-61 FFLILQY
+61 IFLTLQY
-68 SIDKNEN
+68 PIDKNEN

-91 YLVRYFQKKSF
+91 YLVRYFQKKNF
-102 LILSIKILV
+102 LILSIKILIT
-111 LYYFILFCIILFKS
+111 YYLILFCIILFKC

-140 FVERKYDLEKLLNY
+140 FVERKYDLERLLNY

-245 SEAITGLRN
+245 SEAITGLHN
-254 NLRSINKPVVIVY
+254 NLKSINKPIVIVY
-267 EDLDRIENTT
+267 EDLDRVENTT
-277 VIKQILDISEKIA
+277 VIKQILGISEKIA
-290 GNNIKI
+290 GDNIKI

-305 LKKGIERTYLEKYI
+305 LDKGIERTYLEKYI

-362 PHFNNFNNLNRPLTS
+362 PHFDNFNNLNRPLTS
-377 LKFELKNVTIR
+377 IKFELKNVTIR

-448 NDTVLNWVAYCH
+448 NDTILNWVAYCH
-460 NKGINILDL
+460 NEGINILDL
-469 ITTEDNKLSAF
+469 IATEDNKLSAF
-480 IISIFEYNC
+480 IISIFQYNC
-489 DIETIN
+489 DIESIGDN
-495 NDFEDF
+495 FEDF
-501 VNEARNNLKNK
+501 INESRNNIKNK
-512 NLNEQKD
+512 NLNEEKD
-519 RIIWNLIGNGKSE
+519 RIIWSLIANGKSE

-538 FVNSFYNEV
+538 FIYRFYSEV
-547 IDTSKTEWIKNFKN
+547 IDTPKTEWIKNFNK
-561 LWSNLFDGK
+561 LWDDLYNRK
-570 YKDMEKRDNNTIFK
+570 YKDMEKRDNYSIFRL
-584 MGIPG
+584 GISS
-589 MISLFQA
+589 MVSLFQA
-596 NYVTGRTALQWKKLI
+596 NYVIGRTGSQWIKLI
-611 DFYFLYNEYSKDFD
+611 DFYFLYNKNLDM
-625 TITPRLIEC
+625 ITPELIEC
-634 LCYCELSDR
+634 LYYCELSDR
-643 NFYLYIINKFNNLK
+643 NSYLYIINKFNNLK
-657 ITKNLNSHKSY
+657 ITKNLNLHKSY
-668 KRFLLE
+668 KKFLLE

-689 IWDLRDKSKEYID
+689 TWDLREQSKEYID
-702 VKTIEKNVFLPLRK
+702 VKTIEKNVFLPLKK
-716 KLEDLHKNISIKI
+716 KLENLFSNVQIKI
-729 IQNDIEMLI
+729 VQKDIEILI

-743 NIELIN
+743 NIELVN
-749 TNNKFEKPDIHFN
+749 TPNEFNKPALFSN
-762 SKATVRSFNQKMVDK
+762 ANWSMRSTNQEMVDK

-786 DFEKEVIKKYRNQ
+786 DFEKEVIEKYMNQ
-799 EITANEVSDLERY
+799 EITASEVSDLERY

>member
-1 MRKVKF
+1 MKGSEIEKLSKKKVF
-7 ILLSIKN
+7 
-14 IYSLIKINIL
+14 
-24 KKDFLINILWIF
+24 KKDFLINMLWVF
-36 LLSLIFFYSFS
+36 LLSLVFFYSFS
-47 ISFKFYFSVLLGVW
+47 ISFKFYFLILLGIWFFSVL
-61 FFLILQY
+61 QY
-68 SIDKNEN
+68 PLNKNRY

-80 IFFSIINSISF
+80 FLLSITNSISF
-91 YLVRYFQKKSF
+91 YLVKYIQEESF
-102 LILSIKILV
+102 SELTINILIVCYCILYLFILSQK
-111 LYYFILFCIILFKS
+111 
-125 VYYTSKTNLENDGDL
+125 ENDKSKINLKTHEEL
-140 FVERKYDLEKLLNY
+140 FTERKYDLKRLIDY
-154 LNYFSIIGINGEW
+154 LNNFSIVGINGEW

-174 TDHLKNFI
+174 TDHLQDFT

-189 SCNVDEIQTVILNEL
+189 SCNIDEIQSVIINEI

-209 NQGIFSPFSP
+209 NEGIFSPFSP

-224 LQQGKLFENISQL
+224 IQQGKLFENISL
-237 FVKNDISY
+237 FFIKNDISY

-254 NLRSINKPVVIVY
+254 NLRSITKPVVIVY
-267 EDLDRIENTT
+267 EDLDRVENST
-277 VIKQILDISEKIA
+277 VIKQILGISEKIS
-290 GNNIKI
+290 GDNIKI
-296 LYQFSETNL
+296 LYQFSEINL
-305 LKKGIERTYLEKYI
+305 LEKGIDRAYLEKYI

-334 SYVLKQ
+334 SYVLEEKSN
-340 EIYKDSL
+340 KDFL
-347 LDEEDFKFLY
+347 LKEEDFTFLY
-357 LPVYL
+357 SPIYL
-362 PHFNNFNNLNRPLTS
+362 PHFKNFDTLNRPLTS
-377 LKFELKNVTIR
+377 MRFELTNVTIR
-388 KTQLFLNELNQVINE
+388 KTQLFLTELNQVITE

-427 YKKISSGESLLDTFT
+427 YKKIYPGESILDSFT

-448 NDTVLNWVAYCH
+448 KDTILNWVIYCH
-460 NKGINILDL
+460 NEKINILDL
-469 ITTEDNKLSAF
+469 MTIENNKLSAF

-519 RIIWNLIGNGKSE
+519 RIIWSLIANGKSE

-538 FVNSFYNEV
+538 FVNSFYDEV
-547 IDTSKTEWIKNFKN
+547 INTPKTEWIKNFEN
-561 LWSNLFDGK
+561 LWSNLFDRK
-570 YKDMEKRDNNTIFK
+570 YKDMEKRDNNTIFR
-584 MGIPG
+584 MGIPS

-596 NYVTGRTALQWKKLI
+596 NYVIGRSGSQWINLI
-611 DFYFLYNEYSKDFD
+611 DFYFLYNKNLD
-625 TITPRLIEC
+625 TITPELIEC

-643 NFYLYIINKFNNLK
+643 NSYLYIINKFNNLK

-674 YLSMFSTLGFCDTYD
+674 YLSMFSTLGFCDTHD

-702 VKTIEKNVFLPLRK
+702 TKTIEKFVFSPLKK
-716 KLEDLHKNISIKI
+716 KLKKLLSNVKLKI
-729 IQNDIEMLI
+729 VQKDIEIII

-749 TNNKFEKPDIHFN
+749 TNDNFEKPDIHFE
-762 SKATVRSFNQKMVDK
+762 SKVTVRSFNQEIVDK

-786 DFEKEVIKKYRNQ
+786 DFEKEVIEKYINQ
-799 EITANEVSDLERY
+799 EITPSEVSNLERY
-812 KKDIL
+812 KNNKL

>member
-7 ILLSIKN
+7 TLLSIKN
-14 IYSLIKINIL
+14 IYSLIKINIF

-47 ISFKFYFSVLLGVW
+47 ISFKFYFSILLGVW
-61 FFLILQY
+61 LFLILQY
-68 SIDKNEN
+68 PIDKNEN

-91 YLVRYFQKKSF
+91 YLVRYFQKKNF
-102 LILSIKILV
+102 LILSIKILIT
-111 LYYFILFCIILFKS
+111 YYLILFCIILFKC

-140 FVERKYDLEKLLNY
+140 FVERKYDLERLLNY

-245 SEAITGLRN
+245 SEAITGLHN
-254 NLRSINKPVVIVY
+254 NLKSINKPIVIVY
-267 EDLDRIENTT
+267 EDLDRVENTT
-277 VIKQILDISEKIA
+277 VIKQILGISEKIA
-290 GNNIKI
+290 GDNIKI

-305 LKKGIERTYLEKYI
+305 LDKGIERTYLEKYI

-362 PHFNNFNNLNRPLTS
+362 PHFDNFNNLNRPLTS
-377 LKFELKNVTIR
+377 IKFELKNVTIR

-460 NKGINILDL
+460 NEGINILDL
-469 ITTEDNKLSAF
+469 MTTEDNKLSAF

-547 IDTSKTEWIKNFKN
+547 IDTSKTEWIKNFNK
-561 LWSNLFDGK
+561 LWGDLYNRK
-570 YKDMEKRDNNTIFK
+570 YKDMEKRDNYSIFRL
-584 MGIPG
+584 GISS
-589 MISLFQA
+589 MVSLFQA
-596 NYVTGRTALQWKKLI
+596 NYVIGRTGSQWIKLI
-611 DFYFLYNEYSKDFD
+611 DFYFLYNKNLDM
-625 TITPRLIEC
+625 ITPELIEC
-634 LCYCELSDR
+634 LYYCELSDR
-643 NFYLYIINKFNNLK
+643 NSYLYIINKFNNLK
-657 ITKNLNSHKSY
+657 ITKNLNLHKSY
-668 KRFLLE
+668 KKFLLE

-689 IWDLRDKSKEYID
+689 TWDLREQSKEYID
-702 VKTIEKNVFLPLRK
+702 VKTIEKNVFLPLKK
-716 KLEDLHKNISIKI
+716 KLENLFSNVQIKI
-729 IQNDIEMLI
+729 VQKDIEILI

-743 NIELIN
+743 NIELVN
-749 TNNKFEKPDIHFN
+749 TPNEFNKPALFSN
-762 SKATVRSFNQKMVDK
+762 ANWSMRSTNQEMVDK

-786 DFEKEVIKKYRNQ
+786 DFEKEVIEKYMNQ
-799 EITANEVSDLERY
+799 EITASEVSDLERY

>member
-7 ILLSIKN
+7 TLLSIKN
-14 IYSLIKINIL
+14 IYSLIKINIF

-47 ISFKFYFSVLLGVW
+47 ISFKFYFSVFLGVW
-61 FFLILQY
+61 LFLILQY

-91 YLVRYFQKKSF
+91 YLVRYFQRKSF

-140 FVERKYDLEKLLNY
+140 FVERKYDLERLLNY

-347 LDEEDFKFLY
+347 LNEEDFKFLY

-362 PHFNNFNNLNRPLTS
+362 PHFNNINCPSTS
-377 LKFELKNVTIR
+377 MRFELKNISIR

-415 LFFLLKHFYYEA
+415 LFFLLKHFYYDA

-448 NDTVLNWVAYCH
+448 NDTILNWFVYCQ
-460 NKGINILDL
+460 NEGINILDL
-469 ITTEDNKLSAF
+469 MTTEENRLSAF

-489 DIETIN
+489 DIETIGD
-495 NDFEDF
+495 DFEDF

-570 YKDMEKRDNNTIFK
+570 YKNMEKRDNNTIFK
-584 MGIPG
+584 MRIPR

-596 NYVTGRTALQWKKLI
+596 NYVIGRTGSQWIKLI
-611 DFYFLYNEYSKDFD
+611 DFYFLYNKNLDM
-625 TITPRLIEC
+625 ITPELIEC
-634 LCYCELSDR
+634 LYYCELSDR
-643 NFYLYIINKFNNLK
+643 NSYLYIINKFNNLK
-657 ITKNLNSHKSY
+657 ITKNLNLHKSY
-668 KRFLLE
+668 KKFLLE

-689 IWDLRDKSKEYID
+689 TWDLREQSKEYID
-702 VKTIEKNVFLPLRK
+702 VKTIEKNVFLPLKK
-716 KLEDLHKNISIKI
+716 KLENLFSNVQIKI
-729 IQNDIEMLI
+729 VQKDIEILI

-743 NIELIN
+743 NIELVN
-749 TNNKFEKPDIHFN
+749 TSDSFEKPDIHFD
-762 SKATVRSFNQKMVDK
+762 SKVTVRSCNQEIVDK
-777 LNQSKLNEK
+777 LNSSTLNDEE
-786 DFEKEVIKKYRNQ
+786 FEKEVVKKYQNQ
-799 EITANEVSDLERY
+799 ELVPYEVAELERFQ
-812 KKDIL
+812 KNKT